1 MEILYDNI
9 IIDFL
14 PLCALAGDDII
25 LSKEINLKTVYI
37 DNLGTNFK
45 DLRSNYLFCLLN

>member
-25 LSKEINLKTVYI
+25 LSKEINLKTVCSGKI
-37 DNLGTNFK
+37 EN
-45 DLRSNYLFCLLN
+45 CPH